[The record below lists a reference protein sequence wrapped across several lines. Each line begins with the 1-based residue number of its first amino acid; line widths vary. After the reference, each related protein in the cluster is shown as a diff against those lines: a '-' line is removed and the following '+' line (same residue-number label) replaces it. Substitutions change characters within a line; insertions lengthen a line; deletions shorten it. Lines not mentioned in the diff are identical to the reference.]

1 MQKNEEPESRGER
14 RVAPAA
20 GPAPSAPV
28 AHETGDLPD
37 GWSHEGLFRLL
48 GEVGYLLAEGAGL
61 RDPQHA
67 LRQLTHDGPS
77 REALIKRIG
86 RLRDAERQAGQL
98 AAQLGEAKQVDAE
111 VREALSQLLGAPAD
125 SDTTANMARRAAK
138 LVPDLLTELVGRKD
152 AAAVTGL
159 YDLTLNLGE
168 KKPRTMHSMRAR
180 PSTFLGGGIDVY
192 YPDGRFYGTIGQ
204 LAVYSI
210 LPRVE
215 EGEAAEGPRPDL
227 SSGDEVKP

>member
-1 MQKNEEPESRGER
+1 MGRDRVEAETAGR
-14 RVAPAA
+14 RVAP
-20 GPAPSAPV
+20 
-28 AHETGDLPD
+28 ETGDLPD

-67 LRQLTHDGPS
+67 LRQLTHDGAS

-86 RLRDAERQAGQL
+86 RLRDAERRAEEL
-98 AAQLGEAKQVDAE
+98 AAQMSKAIQVDAE
-111 VREALSQLLGAPAD
+111 VREALAQLLGVSPA

-138 LVPDLLTELVGRKD
+138 LVPDLLTELVGRRD
-152 AAAVTGL
+152 AAAVAGL
-159 YDLTLNLGE
+159 YDVRFYGGDSPKT
-168 KKPRTMHSMRAR
+168 RTMHGVKVL
-180 PSTFLGGGIDVY
+180 PSRMVGGGIDIY
-192 YPDGRFYGTIGQ
+192 HPDGQLYCILGQ

-210 LPRVE
+210 VPRVE
-215 EGEAAEGPRPDL
+215 EGEAADGPRPNL